1 MRKITTSLVT
11 LGAIGLLSASMLATA
26 CDKQADAMHKTA
38 APAKAASNAHQVAI
52 APVANNV
59 NAGQLVASAP
69 YARAVAPGQPNSA
82 VFLQVQN
89 KDSKAHALV
98 KATSAVAGAVEL
110 HNHVNEG
117 GVMKMR
123 KVEKIDLPAGKAVDL
138 KPGSFHIMLIGLKK
152 PLKVGE
158 TVAVTLSFEDG
169 TTLDINAPVKEVTAP
184 AH

>member
-1 MRKITTSLVT
+1 MKKIKTSLIT
-11 LGAIGLLSASMLATA
+11 LGALSLLSATVMATA
-26 CDKQADAMHKTA
+26 CEKQNTAAHKTA
-38 APAKAASNAHQVAI
+38 AVMPTTAV
-52 APVANNV
+52 V
-59 NAGQLVASAP
+59 AGQFTASAA

-82 VFLQVQN
+82 VFLQLQN

-98 KATSAVAGAVEL
+98 SASSEVSAAVEL

-123 KVEKIDLPAGKAVDL
+123 KVEKIDLPAGKTVAL

-158 TVAVTLSFEDG
+158 KVDLSLSLEDG
-169 TTLDINAPVKEVTAP
+169 TSLKLSAPVQEISTTM
-184 AH
+184 H